1 MVATNVDDDDDDDTD
16 DQVRHARRMR
26 REIHAQM
33 LYIADRYPYP
43 FVLCKV
49 QSSFQEIHLIFVADL
64 QRSGWTDVSMCCRP
78 GYGGVE

>member
-1 MVATNVDDDDDDDTD
+1 MVATNVDDDDDDTD

-26 REIHAQM
+26 REMHAQM
-33 LYIADRYPYP
+33 LYIADRYPYS